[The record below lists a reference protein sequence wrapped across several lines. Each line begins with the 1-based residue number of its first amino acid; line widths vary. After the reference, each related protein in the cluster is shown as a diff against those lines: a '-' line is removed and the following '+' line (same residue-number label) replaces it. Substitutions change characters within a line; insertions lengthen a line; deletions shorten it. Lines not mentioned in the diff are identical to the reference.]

1 LGGFSTAK
9 GLFGGI
15 SVAYKAPQLRERILT
30 MLVLSR
36 RQSETIVI
44 GDNIRVQVLEISG
57 GRVRL
62 AIEAPGNVSVDREE
76 IWQRKQLERLQEHR
90 LVSNRASDRLLAGVH

>member
-1 LGGFSTAK
+1 
-9 GLFGGI
+9 
-15 SVAYKAPQLRERILT
+15 

-62 AIEAPGNVSVDREE
+62 AIEAPSSIPVDREE
-76 IWQRKQLERLQEHR
+76 IWERKQLERAALHNRDYASNRDR
-90 LVSNRASDRLLAGVH
+90 LVPVH

>member
-1 LGGFSTAK
+1 
-9 GLFGGI
+9 
-15 SVAYKAPQLRERILT
+15 

-62 AIEAPGNVSVDREE
+62 AIEAPSHIPVDREE
-76 IWQRKQLERLQEHR
+76 IWERKQLERAALRGGDYAVNRDR
-90 LVSNRASDRLLAGVH
+90 LVTVH

>member
-1 LGGFSTAK
+1 
-9 GLFGGI
+9 
-15 SVAYKAPQLRERILT
+15 

-62 AIEAPGNVSVDREE
+62 AIEAPGNVTVDREE
-76 IWQRKQLERLQEHR
+76 IWERKQLERRALQDE
-90 LVSNRASDRLLAGVH
+90 RAPANVRNSSRMVAAMH

>member
-1 LGGFSTAK
+1 
-9 GLFGGI
+9 
-15 SVAYKAPQLRERILT
+15 

-62 AIEAPGNVSVDREE
+62 AIEAPGHVSVDREE
-76 IWQRKQLERLQEHR
+76 IWQRKQIERRAMQAGEPV
-90 LVSNRASDRLLAGVH
+90 VSGRSGSRLLAAVH

>member
-1 LGGFSTAK
+1 
-9 GLFGGI
+9 
-15 SVAYKAPQLRERILT
+15 

-76 IWQRKQLERLQEHR
+76 NLGAGSSSGRFCKKTVPRSL
-90 LVSNRASDRLLAGVH
+90 RAAGRPLRRGDPLNMDWTRAN

>member
-1 LGGFSTAK
+1 
-9 GLFGGI
+9 
-15 SVAYKAPQLRERILT
+15 

-62 AIEAPGNVSVDREE
+62 AIEAPGHVSVDREE
-76 IWQRKQLERLQEHR
+76 IWQRKQLERRALQGGDQVANGR
-90 LVSNRASDRLLAGVH
+90 SGGRLLAAMH

>member
-1 LGGFSTAK
+1 
-9 GLFGGI
+9 
-15 SVAYKAPQLRERILT
+15 

-62 AIEAPGNVSVDREE
+62 AIEAPGHVSVDREE
-76 IWQRKQLERLQEHR
+76 IWERKQLERRALQGSTLKGGGPLAAAGR
-90 LVSNRASDRLLAGVH
+90 SASRMVAAIH

>member
-1 LGGFSTAK
+1 
-9 GLFGGI
+9 
-15 SVAYKAPQLRERILT
+15 

-44 GDNIRVQVLEISG
+44 ADNIRVQVLEISG

-62 AIEAPGNVSVDREE
+62 AIEAPDHVSIDREE
-76 IWQRKQLERLQEHR
+76 IWKRKQLER
-90 LVSNRASDRLLAGVH
+90 RALHETAGAANGSSSRFMVAAH

>member
-1 LGGFSTAK
+1 
-9 GLFGGI
+9 
-15 SVAYKAPQLRERILT
+15 

-62 AIEAPGNVSVDREE
+62 AIEAPSSVSVDREE
-76 IWQRKQLERLQEHR
+76 IWERKQLERAALRNAGFAAQR
-90 LVSNRASDRLLAGVH
+90 DNLVAAH

>member
-1 LGGFSTAK
+1 
-9 GLFGGI
+9 
-15 SVAYKAPQLRERILT
+15 

-62 AIEAPGNVSVDREE
+62 AVEAPSSVSIDREE
-76 IWQRKQLERLQEHR
+76 IWERKQMERRAMRDGAVPASGRPGGR
-90 LVSNRASDRLLAGVH
+90 LMAAIH

>member
-1 LGGFSTAK
+1 
-9 GLFGGI
+9 
-15 SVAYKAPQLRERILT
+15 

-62 AIEAPGNVSVDREE
+62 AIEAPSHVSVDREE
-76 IWQRKQLERLQEHR
+76 IWARKQLEQRALQGSSP
-90 LVSNRASDRLLAGVH
+90 LAASGRASSRMFAAIH

>member
-1 LGGFSTAK
+1 
-9 GLFGGI
+9 
-15 SVAYKAPQLRERILT
+15 

-44 GDNIRVQVLEISG
+44 GDNIRVQVLEIAG

-62 AIEAPGNVSVDREE
+62 AIEAPAHVSVDREE
-76 IWQRKQLERLQEHR
+76 IWERKQLERRALQGSGP
-90 LVSNRASDRLLAGVH
+90 LTAAGRTSGRMFAAIH

>member
-1 LGGFSTAK
+1 
-9 GLFGGI
+9 
-15 SVAYKAPQLRERILT
+15 

-44 GDNIRVQVLEISG
+44 ADNIRVQVLEISG

-62 AIEAPGNVSVDREE
+62 AIEAPEHVSIDREE
-76 IWQRKQLERLQEHR
+76 IWKRKQLER
-90 LVSNRASDRLLAGVH
+90 RALREPVGAAGGEAASSRFMVAAH

>member
-1 LGGFSTAK
+1 
-9 GLFGGI
+9 
-15 SVAYKAPQLRERILT
+15 

-62 AIEAPGNVSVDREE
+62 AIEAPSSIPVDREE
-76 IWQRKQLERLQEHR
+76 IWERKQLERAALRDGAYAANRDH
-90 LVSNRASDRLLAGVH
+90 LVSAH

>member
-1 LGGFSTAK
+1 
-9 GLFGGI
+9 
-15 SVAYKAPQLRERILT
+15 

-62 AIEAPGNVSVDREE
+62 AIEAPGHISVDREE
-76 IWQRKQLERLQEHR
+76 IWQRKQLERRALQENGKPAIGGR
-90 LVSNRASDRLLAGVH
+90 PISRQLAAIH

>member
-1 LGGFSTAK
+1 
-9 GLFGGI
+9 
-15 SVAYKAPQLRERILT
+15 

-62 AIEAPGNVSVDREE
+62 AIEAPPSISVDREE
-76 IWQRKQLERLQEHR
+76 IWERKQLERAALRDAGFRSNREN
-90 LVSNRASDRLLAGVH
+90 LVSVH

>member
-1 LGGFSTAK
+1 
-9 GLFGGI
+9 
-15 SVAYKAPQLRERILT
+15 

-44 GDNIRVQVLEISG
+44 GDCIRVQVLEISG

-62 AIEAPGNVSVDREE
+62 AIEAPSNVSVDREE
-76 IWQRKQLERLQEHR
+76 IWERKRVERMVVTQMNATPNTNGK
-90 LVSNRASDRLLAGVH
+90 NRMVRARV

>member
-1 LGGFSTAK
+1 
-9 GLFGGI
+9 
-15 SVAYKAPQLRERILT
+15 

-62 AIEAPGNVSVDREE
+62 AIEAPGQVSVDREE
-76 IWQRKQLERLQEHR
+76 IWQRKQLERRALQQNARHLSATTSGR
-90 LVSNRASDRLLAGVH
+90 MFAAAH

>member
-1 LGGFSTAK
+1 
-9 GLFGGI
+9 
-15 SVAYKAPQLRERILT
+15 

-62 AIEAPGNVSVDREE
+62 AIEAPGDVSVDREE
-76 IWQRKQLERLQEHR
+76 IWARKQLERRALQQHDA
-90 LVSNRASDRLLAGVH
+90 LSAGRQTSRFMAVR

>member
-1 LGGFSTAK
+1 
-9 GLFGGI
+9 
-15 SVAYKAPQLRERILT
+15 

-62 AIEAPGNVSVDREE
+62 AIEAPEEVSVDREE
-76 IWQRKQLERLQEHR
+76 IWKRKQLER
-90 LVSNRASDRLLAGVH
+90 RALYGTPSSVGRAADRLLASVH

>member
-1 LGGFSTAK
+1 
-9 GLFGGI
+9 
-15 SVAYKAPQLRERILT
+15 

-62 AIEAPGNVSVDREE
+62 AIEAPSDVSVDREE
-76 IWQRKQLERLQEHR
+76 IWQRKQLERRALQDGR
-90 LVSNRASDRLLAGVH
+90 LMSNGRSSERLLAGVR

>member
-1 LGGFSTAK
+1 
-9 GLFGGI
+9 
-15 SVAYKAPQLRERILT
+15 

-36 RQSETIVI
+36 RQSESIVI

-62 AIEAPGNVSVDREE
+62 AIEAPGHVSVDREE
-76 IWQRKQLERLQEHR
+76 IWQRKQLEQRALADAPLARAGSRLMAVAH
-90 LVSNRASDRLLAGVH
+90 

>member
-1 LGGFSTAK
+1 
-9 GLFGGI
+9 
-15 SVAYKAPQLRERILT
+15 

-62 AIEAPGNVSVDREE
+62 AIEAPGHVSVDREE
-76 IWQRKQLERLQEHR
+76 IWQRKQLER
-90 LVSNRASDRLLAGVH
+90 RAMQAGEPIANGRGRLLAAVH

>member
-1 LGGFSTAK
+1 
-9 GLFGGI
+9 
-15 SVAYKAPQLRERILT
+15 

-44 GDNIRVQVLEISG
+44 GDQIRVQVLEISG

-62 AIEAPGNVSVDREE
+62 AIEAPASIPVDREE
-76 IWQRKQLERLQEHR
+76 IWQRKQLERLAMQESSATGRSR
-90 LVSNRASDRLLAGVH
+90 LVAAAR

>member
-1 LGGFSTAK
+1 
-9 GLFGGI
+9 
-15 SVAYKAPQLRERILT
+15 

-62 AIEAPGNVSVDREE
+62 AIEAPPSISVDREE
-76 IWQRKQLERLQEHR
+76 IWERKQLERAMAGGALSSRREQ
-90 LVSNRASDRLLAGVH
+90 LVAH

>member
-1 LGGFSTAK
+1 
-9 GLFGGI
+9 
-15 SVAYKAPQLRERILT
+15 

-62 AIEAPGNVSVDREE
+62 AIEAPGHVSVDREE
-76 IWQRKQLERLQEHR
+76 IWQRKQLERQVLQESRIGSAGRPASR
-90 LVSNRASDRLLAGVH
+90 LIAAIH

>member
-1 LGGFSTAK
+1 
-9 GLFGGI
+9 
-15 SVAYKAPQLRERILT
+15 

-44 GDNIRVQVLEISG
+44 GDTIRVQVLEISG

-62 AIEAPGNVSVDREE
+62 AIEAPHSVSVDREE
-76 IWQRKQLERLQEHR
+76 IWKRKQLER
-90 LVSNRASDRLLAGVH
+90 RAIESDRFPLAANARDRLIAAAH

>member
-1 LGGFSTAK
+1 
-9 GLFGGI
+9 
-15 SVAYKAPQLRERILT
+15 

-76 IWQRKQLERLQEHR
+76 IWQRKQLERQVLQENRPRSSGRPAGH
-90 LVSNRASDRLLAGVH
+90 LVAAIH

>member
-1 LGGFSTAK
+1 
-9 GLFGGI
+9 
-15 SVAYKAPQLRERILT
+15 

-44 GDNIRVQVLEISG
+44 GENIRVQVLEISG

-62 AIEAPGNVSVDREE
+62 AIDAPNHVTVDREE
-76 IWQRKQLERLQEHR
+76 IWERKQLERRALQDIGTHATNGRPAGR
-90 LVSNRASDRLLAGVH
+90 LMAAVH

>member
-1 LGGFSTAK
+1 MVSRSEDPL
-9 GLFGGI
+9 
-15 SVAYKAPQLRERILT
+15 LRERIRS

-62 AIEAPGNVSVDREE
+62 AIEAPSHVSVDREE
-76 IWQRKQLERLQEHR
+76 IWERKQLERRALQGSTLQGSGPLAGR
-90 LVSNRASDRLLAGVH
+90 SSGRLLAAIH

>member
-1 LGGFSTAK
+1 
-9 GLFGGI
+9 
-15 SVAYKAPQLRERILT
+15 

-44 GDNIRVQVLEISG
+44 GDTIRVQVLEISG

-62 AIEAPGNVSVDREE
+62 AIEAPHSVSVDREE
-76 IWQRKQLERLQEHR
+76 IWKRKQLERRALETSSVPAAGHPRNR
-90 LVSNRASDRLLAGVH
+90 LVAAAH

>member
-1 LGGFSTAK
+1 MCRNQDH
-9 GLFGGI
+9 LFL
-15 SVAYKAPQLRERILT
+15 QERISA

-62 AIEAPGNVSVDREE
+62 AIEAPEEVSVDREE
-76 IWQRKQLERLQEHR
+76 IWKRKQLERAGLRDHFVPSR
-90 LVSNRASDRLLAGVH
+90 GRASTPLMAATH

>member
-1 LGGFSTAK
+1 
-9 GLFGGI
+9 
-15 SVAYKAPQLRERILT
+15 

-62 AIEAPGNVSVDREE
+62 AIEAPGHVSVDREE
-76 IWQRKQLERLQEHR
+76 IWQRKQLERRALQAGEQ
-90 LVSNRASDRLLAGVH
+90 VASGRVASGRGGSRLLAAIH

>member
-1 LGGFSTAK
+1 
-9 GLFGGI
+9 
-15 SVAYKAPQLRERILT
+15 

-44 GDNIRVQVLEISG
+44 GDDIRVQVLEIAG

-62 AIEAPGNVSVDREE
+62 AIEAPSHVSVDREE
-76 IWQRKQLERLQEHR
+76 IWERKQLERRALQSSG
-90 LVSNRASDRLLAGVH
+90 LQGSGPLTRASGRMLAAIR

>member
-1 LGGFSTAK
+1 
-9 GLFGGI
+9 
-15 SVAYKAPQLRERILT
+15 

-62 AIEAPGNVSVDREE
+62 AIEAPGHISVDREE
-76 IWQRKQLERLQEHR
+76 IWQRKQLERRVLQDNGKQAANGRSGSR
-90 LVSNRASDRLLAGVH
+90 LMAAVH

>member
-1 LGGFSTAK
+1 
-9 GLFGGI
+9 
-15 SVAYKAPQLRERILT
+15 

-62 AIEAPGNVSVDREE
+62 AIEAPGSVSVDREE
-76 IWQRKQLERLQEHR
+76 IWQRKQLERRALQDGR
-90 LVSNRASDRLLAGVH
+90 LSKGRSSDRLLAAVH

>member
-1 LGGFSTAK
+1 
-9 GLFGGI
+9 
-15 SVAYKAPQLRERILT
+15 

-62 AIEAPGNVSVDREE
+62 AIEAPAHVSVDREE
-76 IWQRKQLERLQEHR
+76 IWQRKQLERRAMQAGEQIVNGR
-90 LVSNRASDRLLAGVH
+90 SNGRMLAAVH

>member
-1 LGGFSTAK
+1 
-9 GLFGGI
+9 
-15 SVAYKAPQLRERILT
+15 

-62 AIEAPGNVSVDREE
+62 AIEAPGHVSVDREE
-76 IWQRKQLERLQEHR
+76 IWQRKQLERRALQAGEQPVNGR
-90 LVSNRASDRLLAGVH
+90 VGSRLLAAAH

>member
-1 LGGFSTAK
+1 
-9 GLFGGI
+9 
-15 SVAYKAPQLRERILT
+15 

-62 AIEAPGNVSVDREE
+62 AIEAPSDVSVDREE
-76 IWQRKQLERLQEHR
+76 IWQRKQIERRALQDGR
-90 LVSNRASDRLLAGVH
+90 LMSNGRSSERLLAGVR

>member
-1 LGGFSTAK
+1 
-9 GLFGGI
+9 
-15 SVAYKAPQLRERILT
+15 

-62 AIEAPGNVSVDREE
+62 AIEAPSHVSVDREE
-76 IWQRKQLERLQEHR
+76 IWERKQLERRALQGSP
-90 LVSNRASDRLLAGVH
+90 LAASGRGSSRMFAAIH